1 MFDKTKLII
10 GFNTFI
16 ALLYLALSLLDIFPL
31 NAAIETDS
39 PRRKLKIA
47 VLCEDFWSNIEN
59 AELYNPFFSQV
70 NRLIQKAGSSLD
82 VEIKIV
88 STPLIYSELRSF
100 LMEFSDR
107 YSPDGFLCAGGGAA
121 TLNILKIAE
130 ELRIPT
136 VTYNSTVPGSEGK
149 AGAPRER
156 YKYWV
161 GEIVPDDQYVGYL
174 LAKELVRRARL
185 KGINR
190 ISMVAFA
197 GTFHDYGSIERIK
210 GLRKAVSEMPGIE
223 LKQIFSTGGYDYDV
237 SRDKFRSV
245 KETRYPEANVFWCA
259 CDNIAFG
266 VIDEARE
273 MGLVPGRDVITGGVD
288 WLSSAFDRILSGEM
302 ELSIG
307 GHYMEGAYALVML
320 YDYLNGSDFARY
332 GVSLYSEKMKAVDQS
347 NALYYKQALSEENQD
362 VYDFKRF
369 SRIHNP
375 GMGRYAFSVDRL
387 IQK

>member
-1 MFDKTKLII
+1 MLMLFPVTSFLKLC
-10 GFNTFI
+10 
-16 ALLYLALSLLDIFPL
+16 PL
-31 NAAIETDS
+31 NADPEPGNT
-39 PRRKLKIA
+39 RRKLKVA
-47 VLCEDFWSNIEN
+47 VLCEDFWSNVEKE
-59 AELYNPFFSQV
+59 ELYNPFFSKV
-70 NRLIQKAGSSLD
+70 NRLIQKAGSNLD

-100 LMEFSDR
+100 LREFSDR

-130 ELRIPT
+130 ELRIPM
-136 VTYNSTVPGSEGK
+136 VTYNSTVPDSEEK

-197 GTFHDYGSIERIK
+197 GTFHDYGSVERIK
-210 GLRKAVSEMPGIE
+210 GLKKAVSEMPGIE
-223 LKQIFSTGGYDYDV
+223 LKQIFSTGGYEYDV

-266 VIDEARE
+266 VIDESRE
-273 MGLVPGRDVITGGVD
+273 MGLVPGRDVIVGGVD
-288 WLSSAFDRILSGEM
+288 WLSNVFERVLSGEM

-332 GVSLYSEKMKAVDQS
+332 GVSLHSEKMKAVDQS
-347 NALYYKQALSEENQD
+347 NALYYKHALSEENQHI
-362 VYDFKRF
+362 YDFRRF

-375 GMGRYAFSVDRL
+375 RMGRYAFSVDRL